1 MTTVLVALVVMLV
14 FVALMSIGVIF
25 GRKPLKGSCGG
36 MGAALGEKDYVCDLC
51 GDDESKCEEIN
62 ASKASTEEKS
72 TLAYEV
78 TQKNKK

>member
-1 MTTVLVALVVMLV
+1 MAMVLISLVVMLI
-14 FVALMSIGVIF
+14 FVGLMSIGVIF

-36 MGAALGEKDYVCDLC
+36 IGAALGEKDYVCELC

-62 ASKASTEEKS
+62 ASKTSTEETS
-72 TLAYEV
+72 ALAYEV

>member
-14 FVALMSIGVIF
+14 FVGLMSIGVIF

-62 ASKASTEEKS
+62 ASKTSTEEKS
-72 TLAYEV
+72 ALAYEV
-78 TQKNKK
+78 TQNNKK

>member
-1 MTTVLVALVVMLV
+1 MTMILASLIVMLV
-14 FVALMSIGVIF
+14 FVGMMSIGVMF

-36 MGAALGEKDYVCDLC
+36 IGAALGEKDYVCELC

-62 ASKASTEEKS
+62 APKTEEKS
-72 TLAYEV
+72 VLAYEV

>member
-1 MTTVLVALVVMLV
+1 MAMVLISLIVMLI
-14 FVALMSIGVIF
+14 FVGLMSIGVIF

-36 MGAALGEKDYVCDLC
+36 IGAALGEKDYVCELC

-62 ASKASTEEKS
+62 SSKATAEEKT

-78 TQKNKK
+78 TQNNKK